1 MNMVNA
7 RPPRSVKMKD
17 LRWICSSRY
26 SQTVPLANSVKMKPA
41 KKKHDRPSKVAEAPE
56 PTNKQLELVTRQ
68 PSHPTQTNDKSKLAT
83 ETKQLPQETPEP
95 KLSWMGVQH
104 TVKIPEKV
112 IFTPPANKTQP
123 AVAATSSSHYG
134 PALPSAIKG
143 NKGSSDSSDDEIV
156 EVKKKHKKKHKKQVK
171 QHKSHKRKHKH
182 M

>member
-1 MNMVNA
+1 
-7 RPPRSVKMKD
+7 MKD